1 MPLFDIYYEGGEKR
15 TKKMKDDVAL
25 VVAALSGGPEMFSPI
40 VERYQDAVFAVALAR
55 LRNFDDAEDIAQEV
69 FIEAFKH
76 LDRLDNPSRLGAWLR
91 SITIHRC
98 IDHLRQ
104 RREIIDVAEIAEQ
117 AEATSSNPHT
127 EIEQQE
133 LRAQVMAAIGRL
145 SKKQRETTTLFYING
160 YSQEEIARIQEAPI
174 GTVRRRLHDARKKLK
189 EEMIGV
195 VEDILKSGAPKEDF
209 GERVFEILSRYRRPA
224 VPWAEW
230 KEVASKLREIGT
242 AGMDGFVKA
251 LKSPYSPTRRFA
263 VNMLPASG
271 QSDEVIEKL
280 LKETLRDT
288 NKKVRKMAF
297 SGLTHAM
304 RDDESKREDI
314 ISCLLPLLT
323 DPSWHIRHRVAWY
336 LYYEGCA
343 KYVPLDCVVGA
354 FLDEKD
360 RRAQGSLRKLM
371 RAVLD
376 AQENDKEK
384 K

>member
-1 MPLFDIYYEGGEKR
+1 
-15 TKKMKDDVAL
+15 MKDDVAL

-91 SITIHRC
+91 SIAIHRC
-98 IDHLRQ
+98 IDHLRR
-104 RREIIDVAEIAEQ
+104 RREVIDVAEIAEQ
-117 AEATSSNPHT
+117 VEATSSNPHT

-174 GTVRRRLHDARKKLK
+174 GTVRRRLHDARQKLK

-195 VEDILKSGAPKEDF
+195 VEDVLKSGAPKEDF
-209 GERVFEILSRYRRPA
+209 GEQVFEILSRYRRPA
-224 VPWAEW
+224 TPWGELD
-230 KEVASKLREIGT
+230 EIASTLREIGT
-242 AGMDGFVKA
+242 AGFDGFMKA
-251 LKSPYSPTRRFA
+251 LKSPYYQTRRFA
-263 VNMLPASG
+263 VRILPASG
-271 QSDEVIEKL
+271 QSDEAIEEL
-280 LKETLRDT
+280 LKKALKDT
-288 NKKVRKMAF
+288 NKKVRKIAF
-297 SGLTHAM
+297 LGLAHIIYE
-304 RDDESKREDI
+304 DESKRKDI
-314 ISCLLPLLT
+314 VPCLLPLLT
-323 DPSWHIRHRVAWY
+323 DPSWRIRSYVASQ
-336 LYYEGCA
+336 LYGQDYFEGYA
-343 KYVPLDCVVGA
+343 EHVPLDCVVRA

-360 RRAQGSLRKLM
+360 RRVRRHLEKLM

-376 AQENDKEK
+376 AQESNNSKE
-384 K
+384 